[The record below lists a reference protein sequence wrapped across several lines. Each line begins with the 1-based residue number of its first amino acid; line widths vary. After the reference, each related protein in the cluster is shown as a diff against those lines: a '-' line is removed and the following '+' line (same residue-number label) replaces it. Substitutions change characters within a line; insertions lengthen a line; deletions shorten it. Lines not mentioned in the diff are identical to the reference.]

1 MQTGHNEEY
10 LENSMKFARGVVITA
25 GLISMTP
32 KILKPLVNSVYQVH
46 GGFPWL
52 T

>member
-1 MQTGHNEEY
+1 MQTGRNEEY

-32 KILKPLVNSVYQVH
+32 RILKPLVKSM
-46 GGFPWL
+46 
-52 T
+52 